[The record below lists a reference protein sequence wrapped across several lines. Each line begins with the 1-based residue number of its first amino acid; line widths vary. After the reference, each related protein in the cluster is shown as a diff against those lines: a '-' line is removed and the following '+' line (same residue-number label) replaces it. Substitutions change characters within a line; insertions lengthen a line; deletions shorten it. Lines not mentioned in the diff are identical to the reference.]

1 MPKTA
6 RRPRAAKPSKPGAG
20 YNGHESGSIG
30 EDQPVGP
37 RLRELRASRGLSL
50 RALAERAGVTAG
62 ALSQI
67 ENGHTSPSVST
78 LKKLLAA
85 LGTTLGAFFA
95 QDIAPEPGR
104 FIYRKSEL
112 VNVASG
118 NGLRFLA
125 LPGPAGERQL
135 QVLHETYAP
144 GADTGAEPYAHAGE
158 ESGVCLAGT
167 LEITV
172 DGRTELLGPGDAY
185 WYASTLPHR
194 WRNVG
199 KTPAQVVSACTPP
212 TF

>member
-6 RRPRAAKPSKPGAG
+6 RRPRTAQPPKAAPESNGAAPAG
-20 YNGHESGSIG
+20 ADH
-30 EDQPVGP
+30 PVGS
-37 RLRELRASRGLSL
+37 RLRDLRASRGLSL

-95 QDIAPEPGR
+95 EDAASEPGR
-104 FIYRKSEL
+104 FIYRKAEL

-135 QVLHETYAP
+135 QILHETYAP
-144 GADTGAEPYAHAGE
+144 GADTGEEPYAHAGE

-167 LEITV
+167 IEITV

-199 KTPAQVVSACTPP
+199 RTPAQVVSACTPP